1 MYVQRNTEVRSRKR
15 CCSGKAI
22 TITRSEFV
30 SVALDI
36 QQLHYIVFRDLP
48 LSTKFSHLINGTIK
62 KKKNTEHKMC
72 VVIFCTISN

>member
-1 MYVQRNTEVRSRKR
+1 MYVQRNTVVRSRKR

-22 TITRSEFV
+22 TIAQSEFV

-48 LSTKFSHLINGTIK
+48 LSTKFSHLT
-62 KKKNTEHKMC
+62 
-72 VVIFCTISN
+72 S